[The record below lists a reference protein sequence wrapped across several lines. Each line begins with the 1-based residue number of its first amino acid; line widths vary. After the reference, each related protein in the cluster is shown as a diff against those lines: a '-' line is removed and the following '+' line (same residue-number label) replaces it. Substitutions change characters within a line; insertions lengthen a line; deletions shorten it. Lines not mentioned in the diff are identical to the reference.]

1 MTPMWMSLKA
11 SVSPSVTNEST
22 SAASPMRAPK
32 RALGNRYGERVMF
45 SMPPAT
51 TTSTSP
57 VRIIWEAIATDLR
70 PDPHSMLIVV
80 EGTSW
85 GIPAAIADWRAG
97 FCPRPAC
104 RTQPSTTS
112 STSSPEIPARSSAA
126 RTACAPNWSRRRS

>member
-1 MTPMWMSLKA
+1 
-11 SVSPSVTNEST
+11 
-22 SAASPMRAPK
+22 
-32 RALGNRYGERVMF
+32 MF

-57 VRIIWEAIATDLR
+57 ARIIWEAIATDFK

-80 EGTSW
+80 EGTSF

-104 RTQPSTTS
+104 STQPSTTS

-126 RTACAPNWSRRRS
+126 RTACAPSSVAGTSLKAPAKLPTGVRTALTITASSITTPLAHASD